1 MSQLDDDRW
10 PARREP
16 VTLVG
21 PTCDGA
27 DVAVRDYSMPTL
39 RVGGVVV
46 SPMLGAYTAVMSL
59 RFFGIPPT
67 PIVVAARCR

>member
-1 MSQLDDDRW
+1 
-10 PARREP
+10 

-59 RFFGIPPT
+59 RFNGIPPT